1 MCLCLFSIMEINRS
15 LVIKSLLWKFIE
27 RTGTQIVGFVV
38 SIILA
43 RLLLPEQY
51 GLIAL
56 IMIFINMC
64 NVIIDGGLNTALVQ
78 KKNADNIDFSTIFYS
93 SLFISILLYL
103 GLYLSAPSI
112 AEFYNETIFVK
123 VIRILGLNLIFY
135 ALNSVQRAYVSKH
148 MLFNKLFYS
157 SFVAVSLSGIIG
169 ITLAYNG
176 YGVWALVG
184 QNLSCAIF
192 TCLVMLITIKWR
204 PLFVFSYQRFNKLF
218 SYGWKIFISNLTTV
232 IFVEIRKLLIGKMY
246 APSELAY
253 YEKGEQFPGLV
264 MSNIFISIQ
273 AILLP
278 TFSQYQED
286 KSKVK
291 LLMRKFTKISCFVIY
306 PLMVGLVV
314 TAEPLVLLL
323 LGYKWQVVIK
333 FIQIMCIANFFKP
346 ITLSNLE
353 AIKALGYSGIT
364 LKLEIIK
371 KIVDITILLI
381 SIKLSVFAVAWG
393 MVLFNFC
400 CVFINLAPNVKLL
413 NYTIREQIR
422 DAVPTFL
429 ISFLMGVIIYPV
441 RFADIPYF
449 ALLMAQ
455 IFLGVIVYIVLCRV
469 FKEESFMYLLSILRE
484 KYKKSFT

>member
-1 MCLCLFSIMEINRS
+1 MEINRI
-15 LVIKSLLWKFIE
+15 LVAKSILWKLLE
-27 RTGTQIVGFVV
+27 RTGAQIMGFVV
-38 SIILA
+38 TIILA

-56 IMIFINMC
+56 IIIFINMC

-78 KKNADNIDFSTIFYS
+78 KKNADNTDFSTIFYS
-93 SLFISILLYL
+93 SLFISVLLYW

-112 AEFYNETIFVK
+112 AAFYDESILVN
-123 VIRILGLNLIFY
+123 VIRVLGLNLIFY
-135 ALNSVQRAYVSKH
+135 AVNSVQRAYVSKH

-157 SFVAVSLSGIIG
+157 SFISVFLSGTIG
-169 ITLAYNG
+169 VFLAYNG
-176 YGVWALVG
+176 WGVWALVG
-184 QNLSCAIF
+184 QNLSCTIF
-192 TCLVMLITIKWR
+192 TCIVMWITIRWR
-204 PLFVFSYQRFNKLF
+204 PLLVFSFKRFKGLF
-218 SYGWKIFISNLTTV
+218 NYGWKIFVANLTTV

-246 APSELAY
+246 VASDLAY

-264 MSNIFISIQ
+264 MSNIFVSVQ

-286 KSKVK
+286 KLKVK
-291 LLMRKFTKISCFVIY
+291 MLMRKFTKISCFVIY
-306 PLMVGLVV
+306 PLMVGLMV

-323 LGYKWQVVIK
+323 LGKKWEVVIP

-371 KIVDITILLI
+371 KVVDITILII
-381 SIKLSVFAVAWG
+381 SIRLSVFAVAWG

-400 CVFINLAPNVKLL
+400 CIFINLAPNVKLL
-413 NYTIREQIR
+413 NYKIREQIW
-422 DAVPTFL
+422 DATPTFV
-429 ISFLMGVIIYPV
+429 ISILMGLIIYSV
-441 RFADIPYF
+441 RFAEIPNF
-449 ALLMAQ
+449 VLLIVQ
-455 IFLGVIVYIVLCRV
+455 VFLGILVYVVLCRV
-469 FKEESFMYLLSILRE
+469 FKEESFMYLLSIVRE
-484 KYKKSFT
+484 KYRKSFT